1 MMPLSKR
8 LEITLR
14 WVFGSPWIVTVF
26 MALLGTASAWLLLQA
41 DVLFA
46 WNRLAIGTILGAF
59 VGALFSVETHFSLRA
74 DVKFMING
82 GLGVLAGCIVAIL
95 LQLGSAYILVAA
107 LAGFALG
114 VTSKYW
120 MAHINLP

>member
-1 MMPLSKR
+1 MPFSKR

-14 WVFGSPWIVTVF
+14 WVFGSPWTVTVF

-41 DVLFA
+41 DVMFA
-46 WNRLAIGTILGAF
+46 WNRLAIGTVFGTF
-59 VGALFSVETHFSLRA
+59 VGVLFSVEAHFSLRA
-74 DVKFMING
+74 DVKFIING
-82 GLGVLAGCIVAIL
+82 GLGVLAGGIVSIL
-95 LQLGSAYILVAA
+95 LQFGGAYILVAA

-120 MAHINLP
+120 MAHVNLP

>member
-1 MMPLSKR
+1 MMPFYKR

-14 WVFGSPWIVTVF
+14 WVFGSPWTVTVF

-41 DVLFA
+41 DVMFA
-46 WNRLAIGTILGAF
+46 WNRLAVGMVFGTF
-59 VGALFSVETHFSLRA
+59 VGVLFSVEAHFSLRA
-74 DVKFMING
+74 DVKFIING
-82 GLGVLAGCIVAIL
+82 GLGVLVGGIVSIL
-95 LQLGSAYILVAA
+95 LQFGGAYILFAE

-120 MAHINLP
+120 MAHVNLP

>member
-1 MMPLSKR
+1 MPFYKR

-14 WVFGSPWIVTVF
+14 WVFGSPWTVTVF

-41 DVLFA
+41 DVMFA
-46 WNRLAIGTILGAF
+46 WNRLAIGMVFGTF
-59 VGALFSVETHFSLRA
+59 VGVLFSVEAHFSLRA
-74 DVKFMING
+74 DVKFIING
-82 GLGVLAGCIVAIL
+82 GLGVLAGGVVAIL
-95 LQLGSAYILVAA
+95 LKLGGAYILVAA

-120 MAHINLP
+120 MAHVNLP

>member
-1 MMPLSKR
+1 
-8 LEITLR
+8 
-14 WVFGSPWIVTVF
+14 

-41 DVLFA
+41 DILFA

-95 LQLGSAYILVAA
+95 LQFWGAYILVAA